1 MYDVMFHHN
10 TLIKR
15 ANQGVQVSVHLLNF
29 SSIITLTPSNSL
41 EIKISEGLLRF
52 QAHDVQQTVSL
63 RLARLLRELGGL
75 SESLKLSAPFWPSL
89 CREGEFLRRV
99 DSKHAW

>member
-41 EIKISEGLLRF
+41 EIKISEDLLRF
-52 QAHDVQQTVSL
+52 QALDVQQTVSL
-63 RLARLLRELGGL
+63 RLARLLSGL
-75 SESLKLSAPFWPSL
+75 
-89 CREGEFLRRV
+89 
-99 DSKHAW
+99 